1 MIVSFGDPATEDFY
15 HDRPTSRARPFPPA
29 IVRAAI
35 IKLDMIN
42 AAAAIQDLRS
52 PPGNRVESLKGD
64 LAALHSIRV
73 NDQWRL
79 IFRWDGRNAHDVR
92 LVDYHS

>member
-1 MIVSFGDPATEDFY
+1 MIVSFGEPATEDLY
-15 HDRPTSRARPFPPA
+15 HDRPTSRARRFPHA
-29 IVRAAI
+29 IVRAVI

-52 PPGNRVESLKGD
+52 P
-64 LAALHSIRV
+64 HSIRV

-79 IFRWDGRNAHDVR
+79 IFRWDGRNAHEVQ
-92 LVDYHS
+92 LVDYHR